1 MRLSQK
7 PLQPWVILKSNG
19 DVESAHCTCMAGV
32 AEKYVHVAALL
43 YKIDTAVCLQGNI
56 TYRCS
61 ILTG

>member
-32 AEKYVHVAALL
+32 AEKCVHVAALL